1 MKTKFLTTEQA
12 YEGRG
17 WSLIDAKDK
26 PMGRL
31 ATEVASILRGKRN
44 PAFTPH
50 ADCGDFVIVINADK
64 VTFTGNKLQKK
75 VYRHHSG
82 YTGGLKEETAEKLL
96 ARKPEEA
103 IQRAVKGMLPKSA
116 LGRGQLSKLKVYRG
130 AEHPHLAQN
139 PKTVSL

>member
-75 VYRHHSG
+75 
-82 YTGGLKEETAEKLL
+82 
-96 ARKPEEA
+96 
-103 IQRAVKGMLPKSA
+103 
-116 LGRGQLSKLKVYRG
+116 
-130 AEHPHLAQN
+130 
-139 PKTVSL
+139 